1 MNEIVLEKPTRIRI
15 MVANVN
21 IAVIACLIIWMF
33 KGFVAGFF
41 AAVVIYMFLTFFLFE
56 ILDVRR

>member
-1 MNEIVLEKPTRIRI
+1 MSEIVLEKPTRIRI

-21 IAVIACLIIWMF
+21 IAVIACLIVWMF
-33 KGFVAGFF
+33 KGFAAGFF

-56 ILDVRR
+56 ILDARR